1 MGLDM
6 SLVVKRTFLNDSEW
20 DAQVT
25 NDYNK
30 IINIVDRNNL
40 MSNSEYPVMRVELEV
55 LHWRR
60 FYALHFWF
68 IANGIKSDLSERE
81 HRYYISR
88 VKLELLVDILDQ
100 IVDDNDKAYDLL
112 PSDDY
117 DEQYYKLVTHSR
129 DVLRELLAGI
139 KTEQFLDVSWNVYYV
154 MSY

>member
-1 MGLDM
+1 MGIDM
-6 SLVVKRTFLNDSEW
+6 SLVVRRTYINDSEW

-30 IINIVDRNNL
+30 IINIVDRSNL
-40 MSNSEYPVMRVELEV
+40 MRNSEYPIMRVELEV
-55 LHWRR
+55 LHWRK

-68 IANGIKSDLSERE
+68 ITNGIKSDLSE
-81 HRYYISR
+81 HYYYIPR

-100 IVDDNDKAYDLL
+100 IVDDNDKASDLL

-117 DEQYYKLVTHSR
+117 DESYYTLVTHSR